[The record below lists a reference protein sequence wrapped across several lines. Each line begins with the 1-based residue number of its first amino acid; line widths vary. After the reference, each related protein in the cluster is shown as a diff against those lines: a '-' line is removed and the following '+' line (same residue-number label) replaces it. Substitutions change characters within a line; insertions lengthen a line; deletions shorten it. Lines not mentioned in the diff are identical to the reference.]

1 MKKNRYDKI
10 KEYNPLF
17 LHLSKAYGDK
27 QADRIKTQADEEYDR
42 MADILG
48 DALKTNKMHATFILE
63 RAALY
68 KVLKEYYPDKAYV
81 WIEKCIKKK
90 NESRHESFAKMT
102 STKIGAGFFMK
113 LCGIM
118 TDAAFG
124 EKAGFKVE
132 WVRKDKEEV
141 SFNMRACP
149 YCEYLSKLGLPE
161 LTKSFCDSDEYAYC
175 GLDNVDFIR
184 TMTLGTG
191 GDKCD
196 FIYRRSDK

>member
-1 MKKNRYDKI
+1 MKTNRYDKI
-10 KEYNPLF
+10 KEYKPLF
-17 LHLSKAYGDK
+17 LYLNKTYGNERAEIIKK
-27 QADRIKTQADEEYDR
+27 QADAEYDR
-42 MADILG
+42 MAEILG
-48 DALKTNKMHATFILE
+48 DVVKTNKMHATFMLE

-68 KVLKEYYPDKAYV
+68 KVLKDYYPETAYK

-90 NESRHESFAKMT
+90 NESRHETFAKMT
-102 STKIGAGFFMK
+102 STKFGANFFMK
-113 LCGIM
+113 MCGIM

-132 WVRKDKEEV
+132 WVRKDKKEV

-149 YCEYLSKLGLPE
+149 YCDYLSKLGVPE
-161 LTKSFCDSDEYAYC
+161 LTKTFCDSDEYAYC

-196 FIYRRSDK
+196 FIYRRS